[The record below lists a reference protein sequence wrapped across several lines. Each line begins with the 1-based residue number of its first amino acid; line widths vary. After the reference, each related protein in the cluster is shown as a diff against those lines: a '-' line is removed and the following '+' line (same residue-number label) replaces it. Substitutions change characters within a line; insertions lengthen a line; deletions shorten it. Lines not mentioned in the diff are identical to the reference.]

1 MFKIILFWIRYT
13 SIKLLEVVFILF
25 SFFSGAVIIAHFLK
39 HVLKINVIPFK
50 WMLND
55 TKDGDY
61 GAEWFLIKNKLK
73 PGLYS
78 AFLWWWRNPVWG
90 FKHLLVP
97 RQGKFKNLH
106 IITFEST
113 TENVLWWVN
122 KKHKGKNHFYG
133 TVNGQFN
140 GRYSFTN
147 DSYNIMLGHDK
158 RYIFKYRRL

>member
-1 MFKIILFWIRYT
+1 
-13 SIKLLEVVFILF
+13 
-25 SFFSGAVIIAHFLK
+25 
-39 HVLKINVIPFK
+39 
-50 WMLND
+50 MLND

-90 FKHLLVP
+90 FKYLLIP
-97 RQGKFKNLH
+97 EQGQFKDIH
-106 IITFEST
+106 IITFKST
-113 TENVLWWVN
+113 TSTVQPWVN
-122 KKHKGKNHFYG
+122 KEERGKNHFYG

-147 DSYNIMLGHDK
+147 NKYNLMMGHDK
-158 RYIFKYRRL
+158 RYLFKYRRL